1 MYWKVTSVV
10 ARTNNAKTENIN
22 YLDFVFGVVGG
33 GGFSPSPPFQKK
45 NHLKIV
51 QFLLFIWTRVY
62 FLKKRKRV
70 HATLMAQPHSI

>member
-33 GGFSPSPPFQKK
+33 GGSFQKK

>member
-33 GGFSPSPPFQKK
+33 GGYFQKK